1 MAIKFIYGN
10 YMNIAIPSAR
20 FRLYAALL
28 MVGTGVLVCQRV
40 VLNEQ
45 RALDACSI
53 LSSSDSPDGKGHLEI
68 LSAAYSIDRMYQSME
83 GPAGNHPMIK
93 LHPGGNDDEVLFVTG
108 VSSQMVDKENRKEAS
123 AEFFCH
129 ANLTLCRETSSPDKH
144 NAGFERPTHMD
155 WRLATLVPG
164 AMSLRL
170 PEGFGVPVKNG
181 TLLDYYTMALNQNPG
196 VPSQKVRIKS
206 RIEYTRA
213 QNTRALFRRS
223 VYVHQQ
229 FQEAPGAPATAQK
242 AMRDV
247 MQSSTMQNVAM
258 QSSPAQRAMQDV
270 MQSATHAGAA
280 CGQSCDRNQL
290 SKNPSMFVDLAKPL
304 HPGATCCVSNAS
316 DGGLMQ
322 QFGADNTIH
331 WMVPPGR
338 HSYKTDVT
346 AQMELPYD
354 TTAHL
359 ITGHLHPYGKSLRLV
374 DKQSGK
380 VVFEITS
387 QDFSGKIGVQHMSEI
402 LSTEGVP
409 IRKGSQ
415 LELVADYENTT
426 DHPIDA
432 MAIMY
437 LYLAESPD
445 RDLFAAKN

>member
-1 MAIKFIYGN
+1 
-10 YMNIAIPSAR
+10 MNR
-20 FRLYAALL
+20 TRCWLYAIVLTL
-28 MVGTGVLVCQRV
+28 GTGVLVYQRHT
-40 VLNEQ
+40 LNEQ
-45 RALDACSI
+45 RALAACSI
-53 LSSSDSPDGKGHLEI
+53 LSSSGSPAGKGHLEI

-83 GPAGNHPMIK
+83 GPAGNQPLLK
-93 LHPGGNDDEVLFVTG
+93 LSPGGTDDEVLFVTA
-108 VSSQMVDKENRKEAS
+108 VSSQVVDKDNRAGAS

-129 ANLTLCRETSSPDKH
+129 ANLTLNPKTSSPDKH
-144 NAGFERPTHMD
+144 NASFAQPTHMD

-164 AMSLRL
+164 SMSLQL
-170 PEGFGVPVKNG
+170 PEGFGVPVRNG

-196 VPSQKVRIKS
+196 VPSQQIRIKS
-206 RIEYTRA
+206 RIDFTRA
-213 QNTRALFRRS
+213 PSTRALFRRS

-229 FQEAPGAPATAQK
+229 YRE
-242 AMRDV
+242 
-247 MQSSTMQNVAM
+247 
-258 QSSPAQRAMQDV
+258 MQDAPV
-270 MQSATHAGAA
+270 GVQAAAQAAEHAGAA
-280 CGQSCDRNQL
+280 CGQSCNRNQL
-290 SKNPSMFVDLAKPL
+290 GKDASLFIDLAVPA

-316 DGGLMQ
+316 AGGLLK

-338 HSYKTDVT
+338 HSFKTDVS

-359 ITGHLHPYGKSLRLV
+359 ITGHLHPYGKSMRLV
-374 DKQSGK
+374 DKHSGK

-387 QDFSGKIGVQHMSEI
+387 QDFRDKIGVQRMSEI
-402 LSTEGVP
+402 LSPAGTP
-409 IRKGSQ
+409 IRKDSQ

-445 RDLFAAKN
+445 RELFAVKH

>member
-1 MAIKFIYGN
+1 MEIKIIYSI
-10 YMNIAIPSAR
+10 YMKTAIPR
-20 FRLYAALL
+20 TRIWLYAALL
-28 MVGTGVLVCQRV
+28 TVGTGVLVYQQ
-40 VLNEQ
+40 EQ
-45 RALDACSI
+45 RALAASFI

-68 LSAAYSIDRMYQSME
+68 LSEAYSIDRLYQSME
-83 GPAGNHPMIK
+83 GPASNQPSLK
-93 LHPGGNDDEVLFVTG
+93 LSPKGNDDEVLFVTG
-108 VSSQMVDKENRKEAS
+108 ISSQMVDKENRGEAPV
-123 AEFFCH
+123 ELFCH
-129 ANLTLCRETSSPDKH
+129 ANLTLSSTHSSPDKH
-144 NAGFERPTHMD
+144 NAGFEHPTHMD

-164 AMSLRL
+164 SMSVHL
-170 PEGFGVPVKNG
+170 PEGFGIPVKNG

-206 RIEYTRA
+206 RIDYTHARD
-213 QNTRALFRRS
+213 TRALFRRS

-229 FQEAPGAPATAQK
+229 FHEAPAAAPAVVQNTAQK
-242 AMRDV
+242 AMQDI
-247 MQSSTMQNVAM
+247 MHSSAM
-258 QSSPAQRAMQDV
+258 QSSPAQKGMQDV

-280 CGQSCDRNQL
+280 CGQACDRNQL
-290 SKNPSMFVDLAKPL
+290 SKNASVFVDLATPL

-316 DGGLMQ
+316 AGGLLR

-338 HSYKTDVT
+338 HSYRTDVT
-346 AQMELPYD
+346 AQMELPFD

-359 ITGHLHPYGKSLRLV
+359 ITGHLHPYGTSMRLV

-387 QDFSGKIGVQHMSEI
+387 QNFTDKIGVQRMSEI
-402 LSTEGVP
+402 FSTEGVS
-409 IRKGSQ
+409 IRKGGQ

-437 LYLAESPD
+437 LYLAESPGGN
-445 RDLFAAKN
+445 RFATKN

>member
-1 MAIKFIYGN
+1 MKT
-10 YMNIAIPSAR
+10 AIPRTR

-28 MVGTGVLVCQRV
+28 TVGAGWLVYQEAAFK
-40 VLNEQ
+40 EQ
-45 RALDACSI
+45 RALAASSI

-68 LSAAYSIDRMYQSME
+68 LSAAYSIDRLYQSME
-83 GPAGNHPMIK
+83 GPASNQPSLK
-93 LHPGGNDDEVLFVTG
+93 LSPKGSDDEVLFVTG
-108 VSSQMVDKENRKEAS
+108 ISSQMVDKENRSEAPV
-123 AEFFCH
+123 ELFCH
-129 ANLTLCRETSSPDKH
+129 ANLTLSSTDSSPEKH
-144 NAGFERPTHMD
+144 NGGFERPTHMD

-164 AMSLRL
+164 SMSLRL

-206 RIEYTRA
+206 RIDYTHARD
-213 QNTRALFRRS
+213 TRALFRRS

-229 FQEAPGAPATAQK
+229 FQEVAAKPAAPVLVQNAAQK
-242 AMRDV
+242 AMQDI
-247 MQSSTMQNVAM
+247 MHSSAM
-258 QSSPAQRAMQDV
+258 PSSAAHGAMQDV
-270 MQSATHAGAA
+270 MQSATHEGAA
-280 CGQSCDRNQL
+280 CGQACDRNQL
-290 SKNPSMFVDLAKPL
+290 SKNASVFVDLNAPV

-316 DGGLMQ
+316 AGGLLR
-322 QFGADNTIH
+322 QFGKDNTIH

-338 HSYKTDVT
+338 HSYRTDVT

-359 ITGHLHPYGKSLRLV
+359 ITGHLHPYGTSMRLV
-374 DKQSGK
+374 DKQTGK

-387 QDFSGKIGVQHMSEI
+387 QNFKDKIGVQHMSEI
-402 LSTEGVP
+402 ISTQGVA
-409 IRKGSQ
+409 IRKGGQ

-445 RDLFAAKN
+445 GNRFAAKN